1 MFTEEFKICMSA
13 IVLAFLICVILSP
26 FFIPFLRKLKF
37 GQYIR
42 EEGPESHK
50 AKTGTPTMGGII
62 ILIAAA
68 IASLF
73 FMKGHPDLVAIVLV
87 TLGYGIIGFLDDFLK
102 IKHKDN
108 LGLKAWQKM
117 LGLIVVTGLFI
128 WYLLCIKGIS
138 TETIVPFMDGY
149 KWDLK
154 WLYIPFALCVMLG
167 TTNSVNLTDGL
178 DGLATG
184 ITILVTTFFATVCY
198 KTFPE
203 VAPVTCTIIGALLGF
218 LLFNAH
224 PAKIF
229 MGDTGSLAL
238 GGFLASLALVTQ
250 LPLFLVIVG
259 IVYVCESLS
268 VIIQVTSFKLTG
280 KRVFKMAP
288 IHHHFELCGWKETR
302 VVDVFYVVTAI
313 ACLIG
318 FLAL

>member
-1 MFTEEFKICMSA
+1 MFTEEFKICMFA
-13 IVLAFLICVILSP
+13 IVLSFAICVILSP
-26 FFIPFLRKLKF
+26 IFIPMLRKFKF

-42 EEGPESHK
+42 EEGLESHK
-50 AKTGTPTMGGII
+50 KKSGTPTMGGII
-62 ILIAAA
+62 ILLAAS
-68 IASLF
+68 IASCF
-73 FMKGHPDLVAIVLV
+73 FMKDHPDLIAIVLV

-102 IKHKDN
+102 IKNKRN
-108 LGLKAWQKM
+108 LGLTAWQKM
-117 LGLIVVTGLFI
+117 LGLLVVTGLFLYYVI
-128 WYLLCIKGIS
+128 AIKQIGTTTLIPFTNGYYL
-138 TETIVPFMDGY
+138 
-149 KWDLK
+149 DLK

-184 ITILVTTFFATVCY
+184 VTILVTTFFATIAY
-198 KTFPE
+198 KSFPE
-203 VAPVTCTIIGALLGF
+203 IAPVTCTIIGALLGF

-238 GGFLASLALVTQ
+238 GGFLASFTIITKM
-250 LPLFLVIVG
+250 PFFLVIVG

-313 ACLIG
+313 SCLIG